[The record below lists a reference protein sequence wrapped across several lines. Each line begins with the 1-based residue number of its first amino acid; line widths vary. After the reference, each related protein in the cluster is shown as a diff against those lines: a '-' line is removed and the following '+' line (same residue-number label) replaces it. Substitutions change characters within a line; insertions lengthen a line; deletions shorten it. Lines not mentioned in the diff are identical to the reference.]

1 MGTQYTHTHKHAMKL
16 FVKMLTGQTYT
27 LDVEP
32 NDTIEYGLMMKITDV
47 DGIPQIAQRLAF
59 AGKILEPGRTLS
71 DYNCQKESTIH
82 CMTRL
87 CGVSPTMAFYVR
99 TKTAVPWRGEETS
112 GFLMAYQNE
121 ICFDGQNYGPF
132 PIAYDRFVGL
142 DIQGLRA
149 KIQHETGIAPSA
161 QHLTHL
167 GKTLG
172 NSGVLHLPK
181 WTDSNFNPRNEGA
194 ECQII
199 EFTPSAPAAAAAI
212 KAFRTQKQHE
222 AAVEQ
227 GFTGTEQQ
235 TKMAAVV
242 TAMRQA
248 HQHTEDKITVS
259 VDSAEVTVPTDA
271 TVAEVMACAGDVLG
285 IAPCREMLFGGEVIW
300 PQMGLVGGMS
310 ESLAVHGI
318 EDGAILQL
326 GDTAAAV
333 RLPVDEVMEEVEAE
347 TAKREEREAARL
359 EEESKRV
366 QEAARQKEIERQ
378 QREAERE
385 ERDKRERIPSTLFKR
400 AKEVSVDTIG
410 CQCIIA

>member
-1 MGTQYTHTHKHAMKL
+1 M
-16 FVKMLTGQTYT
+16 
-27 LDVEP
+27 
-32 NDTIEYGLMMKITDV
+32 
-47 DGIPQIAQRLAF
+47 
-59 AGKILEPGRTLS
+59 
-71 DYNCQKESTIH
+71 
-82 CMTRL
+82 
-87 CGVSPTMAFYVR
+87 
-99 TKTAVPWRGEETS
+99 
-112 GFLMAYQNE
+112 
-121 ICFDGQNYGPF
+121 
-132 PIAYDRFVGL
+132 
-142 DIQGLRA
+142 
-149 KIQHETGIAPSA
+149 
-161 QHLTHL
+161 

-172 NSGVLHLPK
+172 NSGVLHLPR
-181 WTDSNFNPRNEGA
+181 WTDFCFDPRSEGA

-199 EFTPSAPAAAAAI
+199 EFTPSAPAATAAI
-212 KAFRTQKQHE
+212 KAFRNE

-235 TKMAAVV
+235 TKMAATV

-310 ESLAVHGI
+310 ESLAVRGI

-347 TAKREEREAARL
+347 TAKRE
-359 EEESKRV
+359 
-366 QEAARQKEIERQ
+366 

-400 AKEVSVDTIG
+400 AKEVSVDT
-410 CQCIIA
+410 